1 MGRPT
6 LETNPEAVCEEFD
19 KISKQ
24 MKHGGFMEST
34 LPSGE
39 TDVLHYPGYKRSEEH
54 GWVYGN
60 HPKATEQQ
68 HAHFQ
73 DTLVSMK

>member
-1 MGRPT
+1 
-6 LETNPEAVCEEFD
+6 
-19 KISKQ
+19 
-24 MKHGGFMEST
+24 MEST

-68 HAHFQ
+68 NAHFQ
-73 DTLVSMK
+73 DTLISINHVLLIVWRTYQDIMDQ